1 MAKKPYSLEK
11 IKIGE
16 PKIPSIDQ
24 SGEEISMSGMS
35 DLVTY
40 ESSSTEI

>member
-16 PKIPSIDQ
+16 PKFPIIDR
-24 SGEEISMSGMS
+24 SGEEISMSDIS
-35 DLVTY
+35 DLVTH
-40 ESSSTEI
+40 ES